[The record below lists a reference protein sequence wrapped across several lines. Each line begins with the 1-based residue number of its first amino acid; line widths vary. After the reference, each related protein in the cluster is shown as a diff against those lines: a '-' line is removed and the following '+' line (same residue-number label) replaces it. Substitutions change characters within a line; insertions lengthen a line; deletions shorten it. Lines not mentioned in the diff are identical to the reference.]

1 MMLLLSS
8 ALSERY
14 YEIFRCTR
22 TDSAA
27 TVSPRLNLVLFKEN
41 NACGFVCP
49 LIWWNS
55 SHFSSQQGKDIYQLT
70 GSSAGKKNIP
80 YGLHAT
86 LWLLL
91 PWCAR
96 KSFTSCQGTD
106 KEQSRYHT
114 RQHKHISVAPE
125 GLYIPSLTQTGWEHE
140 EITVWDQWGRQVLF
154 KDFIN
159 KERQHWSGQKFSDLL
174 ISYQDR
180 DNSSWISEVHIMVWS
195 NL

>member
-8 ALSERY
+8 ALSECY
-14 YEIFRCTR
+14 YEIFRCTQ

-80 YGLHAT
+80 SGLHAT

-91 PWCAR
+91 PWCAKIIHQLPR
-96 KSFTSCQGTD
+96 YRRGT
-106 KEQSRYHT
+106 EQVPHQT
-114 RQHKHISVAPE
+114 
-125 GLYIPSLTQTGWEHE
+125 TQTHLCGSWGLIYSITDPNRLGAWRNYSVRSVRKTGPFQRLHQQRATTLFWA
-140 EITVWDQWGRQVLF
+140 EIL
-154 KDFIN
+154 
-159 KERQHWSGQKFSDLL
+159 WSSHFS
-174 ISYQDR
+174 SG
-180 DNSSWISEVHIMVWS
+180 
-195 NL
+195 